1 MQRSMELKAQV
12 EKAMSEIQRDREE
25 LLDEFLQLHEN
36 AETQVNIADRR
47 TRNSIFYESCND
59 TF

>member
-1 MQRSMELKAQV
+1 MELKAQV

-36 AETQVNIADRR
+36 AETQVHKENA
-47 TRNSIFYESCND
+47 
-59 TF
+59 